1 MLTAVFKRGIGAY
14 RTNPGSVRPSVTS
27 EEQWAYARVNA
38 FLYAVRSGRFRGG
51 KFDLDLLP
59 SGHPLATQECKVSKL
74 KQLTSRLFIEKD
86 DDNNHEVVIRVGP
99 VINEMEAVN
108 IASYI
113 YVTQNLDVTEIIK
126 PINTTL
132 H

>member
-1 MLTAVFKRGIGAY
+1 M
-14 RTNPGSVRPSVTS
+14 
-27 EEQWAYARVNA
+27 
-38 FLYAVRSGRFRGG
+38 
-51 KFDLDLLP
+51 
-59 SGHPLATQECKVSKL
+59 SKL
-74 KQLTSRLFIEKD
+74 KELTSRLFIEND
-86 DDNNHEVVIRVGP
+86 DDDNHEVVIRVGP
-99 VINEMEAVN
+99 DINELEAFN

>member
-1 MLTAVFKRGIGAY
+1 
-14 RTNPGSVRPSVTS
+14 
-27 EEQWAYARVNA
+27 
-38 FLYAVRSGRFRGG
+38 
-51 KFDLDLLP
+51 
-59 SGHPLATQECKVSKL
+59 L

-99 VINEMEAVN
+99 VVNEMEAVN

-126 PINTTL
+126 PINRTL

>member
-1 MLTAVFKRGIGAY
+1 M
-14 RTNPGSVRPSVTS
+14 
-27 EEQWAYARVNA
+27 
-38 FLYAVRSGRFRGG
+38 
-51 KFDLDLLP
+51 
-59 SGHPLATQECKVSKL
+59 

-86 DDNNHEVVIRVGP
+86 DDDNHEVVIRVGP
-99 VINEMEAVN
+99 VVNETEAVN

-126 PINTTL
+126 PINTTI

>member
-1 MLTAVFKRGIGAY
+1 VDIHL
-14 RTNPGSVRPSVTS
+14 
-27 EEQWAYARVNA
+27 QH
-38 FLYAVRSGRFRGG
+38 RSA
-51 KFDLDLLP
+51 KC
-59 SGHPLATQECKVSKL
+59 TKL
-74 KQLTSRLFIEKD
+74 KQINIKTFYRKD

-113 YVTQNLDVTEIIK
+113 YVTQNLDVTDIIK

>member
-1 MLTAVFKRGIGAY
+1 M
-14 RTNPGSVRPSVTS
+14 
-27 EEQWAYARVNA
+27 
-38 FLYAVRSGRFRGG
+38 
-51 KFDLDLLP
+51 
-59 SGHPLATQECKVSKL
+59 SKL
-74 KQLTSRLFIEKD
+74 KELTSRLFIEKD

>member
-1 MLTAVFKRGIGAY
+1 M
-14 RTNPGSVRPSVTS
+14 
-27 EEQWAYARVNA
+27 
-38 FLYAVRSGRFRGG
+38 
-51 KFDLDLLP
+51 
-59 SGHPLATQECKVSKL
+59 

-99 VINEMEAVN
+99 VVNEMEAVN

-126 PINTTL
+126 PINRTL

>member
-1 MLTAVFKRGIGAY
+1 VKSVKIKTINIKTFY
-14 RTNPGSVRPSVTS
+14 R
-27 EEQWAYARVNA
+27 
-38 FLYAVRSGRFRGG
+38 
-51 KFDLDLLP
+51 
-59 SGHPLATQECKVSKL
+59 
-74 KQLTSRLFIEKD
+74 KD

-113 YVTQNLDVTEIIK
+113 YVTQNLDVTDIIK

>member
-1 MLTAVFKRGIGAY
+1 
-14 RTNPGSVRPSVTS
+14 
-27 EEQWAYARVNA
+27 
-38 FLYAVRSGRFRGG
+38 
-51 KFDLDLLP
+51 
-59 SGHPLATQECKVSKL
+59 VSKL

-99 VINEMEAVN
+99 VVNEMEAVN

-113 YVTQNLDVTEIIK
+113 YVTQNLDVTDIIK
-126 PINTTL
+126 PINSTL

>member
-1 MLTAVFKRGIGAY
+1 M
-14 RTNPGSVRPSVTS
+14 
-27 EEQWAYARVNA
+27 
-38 FLYAVRSGRFRGG
+38 
-51 KFDLDLLP
+51 
-59 SGHPLATQECKVSKL
+59 SKL

-86 DDNNHEVVIRVGP
+86 DDDNHEVVIRVGP

-113 YVTQNLDVTEIIK
+113 YVTQNLDVTDIIK

>member
-1 MLTAVFKRGIGAY
+1 MA
-14 RTNPGSVRPSVTS
+14 
-27 EEQWAYARVNA
+27 
-38 FLYAVRSGRFRGG
+38 
-51 KFDLDLLP
+51 
-59 SGHPLATQECKVSKL
+59 KL
-74 KQLTSRLFIEKD
+74 RQLTSRRFIEKED
-86 DDNNHEVVIRVGP
+86 DDNHEVVIRVGP

-113 YVTQNLDVTEIIK
+113 YVTQNLDVTDIIK

>member
-1 MLTAVFKRGIGAY
+1 M
-14 RTNPGSVRPSVTS
+14 
-27 EEQWAYARVNA
+27 
-38 FLYAVRSGRFRGG
+38 
-51 KFDLDLLP
+51 
-59 SGHPLATQECKVSKL
+59 SKL

-99 VINEMEAVN
+99 VVNEMEAVN

>member
-1 MLTAVFKRGIGAY
+1 M
-14 RTNPGSVRPSVTS
+14 
-27 EEQWAYARVNA
+27 
-38 FLYAVRSGRFRGG
+38 
-51 KFDLDLLP
+51 
-59 SGHPLATQECKVSKL
+59 

-99 VINEMEAVN
+99 VVNEMEAVN

-113 YVTQNLDVTEIIK
+113 YVTQNLDVTDIIK
-126 PINTTL
+126 PINSTL

>member
-1 MLTAVFKRGIGAY
+1 
-14 RTNPGSVRPSVTS
+14 
-27 EEQWAYARVNA
+27 
-38 FLYAVRSGRFRGG
+38 
-51 KFDLDLLP
+51 
-59 SGHPLATQECKVSKL
+59 VSKL
-74 KQLTSRLFIEKD
+74 KEITSRLFIEKD
-86 DDNNHEVVIRVGP
+86 DDDNHEVVIRVGP

>member
-1 MLTAVFKRGIGAY
+1 M
-14 RTNPGSVRPSVTS
+14 
-27 EEQWAYARVNA
+27 
-38 FLYAVRSGRFRGG
+38 
-51 KFDLDLLP
+51 
-59 SGHPLATQECKVSKL
+59 SKL
-74 KQLTSRLFIEKD
+74 KELTSRLFIEKD

-126 PINTTL
+126 PINSTL

>member
-1 MLTAVFKRGIGAY
+1 
-14 RTNPGSVRPSVTS
+14 
-27 EEQWAYARVNA
+27 
-38 FLYAVRSGRFRGG
+38 
-51 KFDLDLLP
+51 
-59 SGHPLATQECKVSKL
+59 VSKL

-86 DDNNHEVVIRVGP
+86 DDDNHEVVIRVGP

-113 YVTQNLDVTEIIK
+113 YVTQNLDVTDIIK

>member
-1 MLTAVFKRGIGAY
+1 M
-14 RTNPGSVRPSVTS
+14 
-27 EEQWAYARVNA
+27 
-38 FLYAVRSGRFRGG
+38 
-51 KFDLDLLP
+51 
-59 SGHPLATQECKVSKL
+59 SKL

-113 YVTQNLDVTEIIK
+113 YVTQNLDVTDIIK
-126 PINTTL
+126 PINSTL

>member
-1 MLTAVFKRGIGAY
+1 M
-14 RTNPGSVRPSVTS
+14 
-27 EEQWAYARVNA
+27 
-38 FLYAVRSGRFRGG
+38 
-51 KFDLDLLP
+51 
-59 SGHPLATQECKVSKL
+59 SKL

>member
-1 MLTAVFKRGIGAY
+1 M
-14 RTNPGSVRPSVTS
+14 
-27 EEQWAYARVNA
+27 
-38 FLYAVRSGRFRGG
+38 
-51 KFDLDLLP
+51 
-59 SGHPLATQECKVSKL
+59 SKL
-74 KQLTSRLFIEKD
+74 KEITSRLFIEKD

>member
-1 MLTAVFKRGIGAY
+1 M
-14 RTNPGSVRPSVTS
+14 
-27 EEQWAYARVNA
+27 
-38 FLYAVRSGRFRGG
+38 
-51 KFDLDLLP
+51 
-59 SGHPLATQECKVSKL
+59 SKL

-99 VINEMEAVN
+99 VVNEMEAVN

-126 PINTTL
+126 PINTTI

>member
-1 MLTAVFKRGIGAY
+1 M
-14 RTNPGSVRPSVTS
+14 
-27 EEQWAYARVNA
+27 
-38 FLYAVRSGRFRGG
+38 
-51 KFDLDLLP
+51 
-59 SGHPLATQECKVSKL
+59 SKL

-126 PINTTL
+126 PINTTI

>member
-1 MLTAVFKRGIGAY
+1 M
-14 RTNPGSVRPSVTS
+14 
-27 EEQWAYARVNA
+27 
-38 FLYAVRSGRFRGG
+38 
-51 KFDLDLLP
+51 
-59 SGHPLATQECKVSKL
+59 SKL
-74 KQLTSRLFIEKD
+74 KELTSRLFIEKD
-86 DDNNHEVVIRVGP
+86 DDDNHEVVIRVGP
-99 VINEMEAVN
+99 VINEIEAVN

>member
-1 MLTAVFKRGIGAY
+1 
-14 RTNPGSVRPSVTS
+14 
-27 EEQWAYARVNA
+27 
-38 FLYAVRSGRFRGG
+38 
-51 KFDLDLLP
+51 
-59 SGHPLATQECKVSKL
+59 VSKL
-74 KQLTSRLFIEKD
+74 KEITSRLFIEKD

>member
-1 MLTAVFKRGIGAY
+1 M
-14 RTNPGSVRPSVTS
+14 
-27 EEQWAYARVNA
+27 
-38 FLYAVRSGRFRGG
+38 
-51 KFDLDLLP
+51 
-59 SGHPLATQECKVSKL
+59 SKL

-99 VINEMEAVN
+99 VVNEMEAVN

-113 YVTQNLDVTEIIK
+113 YVTQNLDVTDIIK
-126 PINTTL
+126 PINSTL

>member
-1 MLTAVFKRGIGAY
+1 M
-14 RTNPGSVRPSVTS
+14 
-27 EEQWAYARVNA
+27 
-38 FLYAVRSGRFRGG
+38 
-51 KFDLDLLP
+51 
-59 SGHPLATQECKVSKL
+59 SKL

-86 DDNNHEVVIRVGP
+86 DDDNHEVVIRVGP
-99 VINEMEAVN
+99 VVNETEAVN

-126 PINTTL
+126 PINTTI

>member
-1 MLTAVFKRGIGAY
+1 
-14 RTNPGSVRPSVTS
+14 
-27 EEQWAYARVNA
+27 
-38 FLYAVRSGRFRGG
+38 
-51 KFDLDLLP
+51 
-59 SGHPLATQECKVSKL
+59 VSKL
-74 KQLTSRLFIEKD
+74 KELTSRLFIEKD
-86 DDNNHEVVIRVGP
+86 DDDNHEVVIRVGP

>member
-1 MLTAVFKRGIGAY
+1 MSKFK
-14 RTNPGSVRPSVTS
+14 
-27 EEQWAYARVNA
+27 E
-38 FLYAVRSGRFRGG
+38 
-51 KFDLDLLP
+51 
-59 SGHPLATQECKVSKL
+59 
-74 KQLTSRLFIEKD
+74 LTSRLFIEKD

-99 VINEMEAVN
+99 VVNEMEAVN

>member
-1 MLTAVFKRGIGAY
+1 
-14 RTNPGSVRPSVTS
+14 
-27 EEQWAYARVNA
+27 
-38 FLYAVRSGRFRGG
+38 
-51 KFDLDLLP
+51 
-59 SGHPLATQECKVSKL
+59 VSKL
-74 KQLTSRLFIEKD
+74 KELTSRLFIEKD

-99 VINEMEAVN
+99 VVNEMEAVN

-126 PINTTL
+126 PFNRTL

>member
-1 MLTAVFKRGIGAY
+1 
-14 RTNPGSVRPSVTS
+14 
-27 EEQWAYARVNA
+27 
-38 FLYAVRSGRFRGG
+38 
-51 KFDLDLLP
+51 
-59 SGHPLATQECKVSKL
+59 VSKL

-99 VINEMEAVN
+99 VVNEMEAVN

-113 YVTQNLDVTEIIK
+113 YVTQNLDVTDIIK

>member
-1 MLTAVFKRGIGAY
+1 
-14 RTNPGSVRPSVTS
+14 
-27 EEQWAYARVNA
+27 
-38 FLYAVRSGRFRGG
+38 
-51 KFDLDLLP
+51 
-59 SGHPLATQECKVSKL
+59 L

-99 VINEMEAVN
+99 VVNEMEAVN

-113 YVTQNLDVTEIIK
+113 YVTQNLDVTDIIK
-126 PINTTL
+126 PINSTL

>member
-1 MLTAVFKRGIGAY
+1 M
-14 RTNPGSVRPSVTS
+14 
-27 EEQWAYARVNA
+27 
-38 FLYAVRSGRFRGG
+38 
-51 KFDLDLLP
+51 
-59 SGHPLATQECKVSKL
+59 SKL

-113 YVTQNLDVTEIIK
+113 YVTQNLDVTDIIK

>member
-1 MLTAVFKRGIGAY
+1 
-14 RTNPGSVRPSVTS
+14 
-27 EEQWAYARVNA
+27 
-38 FLYAVRSGRFRGG
+38 
-51 KFDLDLLP
+51 
-59 SGHPLATQECKVSKL
+59 VSKL

-113 YVTQNLDVTEIIK
+113 YVTQNLDVTDIIK
-126 PINTTL
+126 PINSTL

>member
-1 MLTAVFKRGIGAY
+1 
-14 RTNPGSVRPSVTS
+14 
-27 EEQWAYARVNA
+27 
-38 FLYAVRSGRFRGG
+38 
-51 KFDLDLLP
+51 
-59 SGHPLATQECKVSKL
+59 VSKL
-74 KQLTSRLFIEKD
+74 KELTSRLFIEKD

-99 VINEMEAVN
+99 VVNEMEAVN

>member
-1 MLTAVFKRGIGAY
+1 
-14 RTNPGSVRPSVTS
+14 
-27 EEQWAYARVNA
+27 
-38 FLYAVRSGRFRGG
+38 
-51 KFDLDLLP
+51 
-59 SGHPLATQECKVSKL
+59 VSKL

-99 VINEMEAVN
+99 VVNEMEAVN

>member
-1 MLTAVFKRGIGAY
+1 
-14 RTNPGSVRPSVTS
+14 
-27 EEQWAYARVNA
+27 
-38 FLYAVRSGRFRGG
+38 
-51 KFDLDLLP
+51 
-59 SGHPLATQECKVSKL
+59 VSKL